1 MSPAQSFS
9 VTSSID
15 NGSFNNGFDA
25 NFNVNGD
32 LSVTIG
38 TTPVAITVTGGL
50 RLHLD
55 VHGSI
60 ESEHWEVKTW
70 LGTASGDRPKWG
82 AMPSVWFDCNPQ
94 WTLKVDGNP
103 AAQRL
108 FDALDPTALVGAP
121 DALPGLLISGIA
133 DAIAGKLEDILGHV
147 GLDGFPFS
155 DLISDDIKSAIRD
168 RLRDKVRE
176 LATNVTNAV
185 RDAFTG
191 LTALLKDALR
201 KIVDDILAK
210 ALSFGADV
218 LRKAAA
224 VLGALQVG
232 AAEIASRLTSA
243 LATLGSAS
251 VDKAQQALALAAELV
266 DLIGQAGV
274 GAVRT
279 MLTTLTSA
287 FATVIDDLGQLEAA
301 ITPFARRAFAAI
313 GDTAGDAAS
322 LLVTIGS
329 VATSLT
335 ADLIGR
341 AADRVGAIMA
351 TLIKAFIGAVTSIPF
366 QSLAAHLVGAV
377 VAAARATVDG
387 ILAQLLGPL
396 FESLRF
402 TRDEVLT
409 FVHEVGE
416 NTLVKQVATW
426 MHHTW
431 DKVVAAIT
439 NATAEVIRELKDLI
453 DQIAGFFRD
462 CPGEILDKF
471 ERMKHLFG
479 WLQQLPNT
487 IFGASEIAKLPER
500 LASFGQIQSQG
511 WLNWLRA
518 EAEASQRTMVGQVKH
533 LLDEG
538 NHIKQ
543 WFQDLAAEADKL
555 LGGVAGEGEA
565 WFAAAQDRLKQFEQ
579 WERDLEDILFAGSG
593 GESPFSVC
601 ARAHGLAAEPIEVH
615 GANLELG
622 KPMTTDSLI
631 GSGEDFVGGISSQ
644 LASQISFLALEGRQ
658 RPMIIP
664 PPTEP
669 GDVAWADDGV
679 KYVDIPIKF
688 PFKWEASVAVAH
700 LPAMWVID
708 MRYHMPYGDMA
719 RYWVCDRDGDGKV
732 DDADVEA
739 VRAAVNQD
747 DKYVDKLDSDGDGKV
762 TAKDLELVMEQR
774 SRYLNGV
781 MWRPSTAALSF
792 YVSPQAGQWA
802 HVAFGAPIQDD
813 SIPEKLDRHGLLNIY
828 EMQFRVPLV
837 DYPVRVHLEERIYMD
852 TFPRL
857 ALFGFAPPGF
867 PSIRYDLV
875 VVGGDTA
882 RDFQLYV
889 TSEPW
894 NPLLRTWTFK
904 GTLVLRGLISGAYFG
919 VGAEAGAGA
928 AGRADLRIQM
938 VYESGANLVEVL
950 AQWHDR
956 LANWQGSQ
964 PRDWPVPY
972 KMIEKLLEYT
982 ELPRLCRAFIG
993 IAGPVL
999 DLLFDWTDPKR
1010 HLRAALGYIHQT
1022 VLGSW
1027 KPCPTWD
1034 ELAVEIDRLPPD
1046 KIMAS
1051 YKAVLASALRAVQ
1064 QEVGAAPDAPMFYPR
1079 RVKERALAAIDAQR
1093 TALLAA
1099 ALEAAASSPP
1109 PSGRGGGRARPTGP
1123 LVTPEQALANAKAAV
1138 LGLFQG
1144 APAVRRFVAGI
1155 DQLIDVSTA
1164 LPGWLPSKDDLIGG
1178 LVAGPK
1184 NVAGADTQR
1193 ADIPGLGAYTAFD
1206 PHIWQIPSKDMV
1218 EHWDQIVGN
1227 PLRRAI
1233 YHSTVDFAPDAPLY
1247 AVPRNDPE
1255 FVLGT
1260 VGAHAKGVVEGVVA
1274 LEDASGAWWF
1284 LVRVHGDWV
1293 TPKGPQLKEF
1303 QFRETR
1309 VPPELATEI
1318 PDNEDAYKEVVGDD
1332 AYARTKNMNKQQRA
1346 YYWETQRRLQA
1357 NIPESDGVEF
1367 KIETTGAED
1376 AATVNRA
1383 GETTGDDDWFGWMR
1397 LVTADVK
1404 EQIRYY
1410 GEALSETAARAIAPD
1425 ALVDGF
1431 AGLFHKLPDAA
1442 AQVDQLTEHNLH
1454 TRTKDTATEIT
1465 RRANVT
1471 RFLASPLNTLDD
1483 VRWAGLAR
1491 GALMRIGLG
1500 DGTEEDQ
1507 QIAATYHACMGEL
1520 RARVFG
1526 AGHDAEHSEGDVG
1539 PIVRKLDEAKQAHF
1553 WLHASAW
1560 LKCMY
1565 YVPRMAEDFVH
1576 RIAPPLFAADLGGV
1590 AAACKEALGKM
1601 ADFSPEEAALAA
1613 QAAMPYVK
1621 EAVIAI
1627 VEMCQKIRSAADFIS
1642 SGGKGK
1648 LGIEDKIDIAG
1659 ADPGGP
1665 TIGNLGAYIFRLFMD
1680 DSGTPGAAADA
1691 AAREKKDKDAAAHR
1705 GGSMDSAIGITGS
1718 VEGKGVKPQL
1728 PQWPTEEAY
1737 EEYVGE
1743 AGYAATRTMSWA
1755 ERRAYWEEEAYKQ
1768 QCGVGAGED
1777 YYDQTKDMTWPQREE
1792 FWKRVAKQQAAGK
1805 DGPVDTSGIDKIKD
1819 TYAQGELGIKFGRDK
1834 LGFTISCEGGGGVG
1848 AGAGFGASAGAAPTG
1863 NARLHFVKP
1872 TFSVDLIK
1880 NADSAAIAIRFF
1892 VRFAYHFLDAIV
1904 SAVAW
1909 NQRASQSTDPVA
1921 TSAGGFFWTNVFS
1934 LFAIK
1939 EALNDITNDHA
1950 EFVAAM
1956 LDRLEFEFGFD
1967 VSVAAQGE
1975 VGVGIE
1981 ASAAIKGRGKVSV
1994 ATLLAPLLDLFMG
2007 GARPSASG
2015 ASLVDRIVPHVD
2027 FHIDDRFQCKVH
2039 AAIGALEVESSGDL
2053 LHAKLSIPKGSPMR
2067 TKLQNLGAMIEDA
2080 VFAWTDRFKEPEPEP
2095 VRRIKLVLA
2104 ALDTEVYALL
2114 KAYKRPE
2121 GSVDAAL
2128 ATVSHLAEDCMRGL
2142 KGEPRP
2148 PPDPPREPMAKVL
2161 QMLVATKVH
2170 GVALAAGPSL
2180 EVSQVPDPD
2189 PKAKPAFIAVMTV
2202 DDTEKAAAIGS
2213 GWAPPEPPKKLGDR
2227 AAWKVALPLAPSVV
2241 AWSTYDDAA
2250 RGVHVQGLV
2259 AGFDRRSDAEKFAQ
2273 RRNLAWVDDAVETS
2287 VWEREAKHWAWVDT
2301 DLVPT
2306 LAGDKA
2312 PLPTVELEGS
2322 NLWLRFPLV
2331 ELTPVLAHP
2340 PRLLAAG
2347 TRQPIVP
2354 IWKLTLIK
2362 DATLSEIDEL
2372 RDRLAI
2378 NRAAA
2383 GISEQPT
2390 R

>member
-1 MSPAQSFS
+1 MSLS
-9 VTSSID
+9 VSTSIND
-15 NGSFNNGFDA
+15 GSFASGFDA
-25 NFNVNGD
+25 RFDVSGD
-32 LSVTIG
+32 VDVTIG
-38 TTPVAITVTGGL
+38 ATPVAIAVTGNL

-60 ESEHWEVKTW
+60 DSEHWELKDWWGNVY
-70 LGTASGDRPKWG
+70 ASGDAPKPG
-82 AMPSVWFDCNPQ
+82 ASPSVWFDCRADSS
-94 WTLKVDGNP
+94 LKIDGN
-103 AAQRL
+103 AAAKRL
-108 FDALDPTALVGAP
+108 FDALDPTALATAA
-121 DALPGLLISGIA
+121 DALPALVISGLA
-133 DAIAGKLEDILGHV
+133 DAIAGKLDDIVGHV

-155 DLISDDIKSAIRD
+155 DLIGGDIKDAIRD
-168 RLRDKVRE
+168 RVRDRVRD
-176 LATNVTNAV
+176 LATNVTDAV
-185 RDAFTG
+185 RGVFTG
-191 LTALLKDALR
+191 LAALVTQALR
-201 KIVDDILAK
+201 KLVDNVVTK
-210 ALSFGADV
+210 ALDFGADV

-232 AAEIASRLTSA
+232 AAEIAARLTSA
-243 LATLGSAS
+243 LATLGAAS
-251 VDKAQQALALAAELV
+251 VDRARQALRLAADLV
-266 DLIGQAGV
+266 DLIGRAGA
-274 GAVRT
+274 GAIRALVT
-279 MLTTLTSA
+279 KLVAA
-287 FATVIDDLGQLEAA
+287 FATVLDDLGQLPAA
-301 ITPFARRAFAAI
+301 IAPFARRAFAAI
-313 GDTAGDAAS
+313 GDTAGEAAS

-329 VATSLT
+329 ITASLT
-335 ADLIGR
+335 ADLIAR

-351 TLIKAFIGAVTSIPF
+351 AIIQAFIAAATAIPF
-366 QSLAAHLVGAV
+366 PSLAAHLVGTV
-377 VAAARATVDG
+377 VAAARTTVDG
-387 ILAQLLGPL
+387 ILAQLLEPL
-396 FESLRF
+396 FASLRF
-402 TRDEVLT
+402 TRDQVLT
-409 FVHEVGE
+409 FLHEVGE
-416 NTLVKQVATW
+416 HTLVKQVATW
-426 MHHTW
+426 MHDHW
-431 DKVVAAIT
+431 DMVVAAIT
-439 NATAEVIRELKDLI
+439 DAIGDLKDRI

-471 ERMKHLFG
+471 ERMKQLFG

-487 IFGASEIAKLPER
+487 IFGGAELAKLPER
-500 LASFGQIQSQG
+500 LASFGQIQRQG

-518 EAEASQRTMVGQVKH
+518 EAEASGRTMVGQVKH

-538 NHIKQ
+538 NHIKA
-543 WFQDLAAEADKL
+543 WFQQLAAEADKL
-555 LGGVAGEGEA
+555 LGGVEAEGEA
-565 WFAAAQDRLKQFEQ
+565 WFAAAQARLEQLAQ
-579 WERDLEDILFAGSG
+579 WERDLEDILFAGGG

-615 GANLELG
+615 GASLELG
-622 KPMTTDSLI
+622 KPMTTESLL
-631 GSGEDFVGGISSQ
+631 GRGEDLVTGIGSQ

-679 KYVDIPIKF
+679 TYVDIPIKF
-688 PFKWEASVAVAH
+688 PFAWEASVAVAH

-732 DDADVEA
+732 DDANVEA
-739 VRAAVNQD
+739 VRAAVNKD

-828 EMQFRVPLV
+828 EMQFRIPFV
-837 DYPVRVHLEERIYMD
+837 DYPIRVHLEERVYMD

-857 ALFGFAPPGF
+857 AVFGFAPPGF

-875 VVGGDTA
+875 VVGGDSA

-889 TSEPW
+889 MSEPW

-928 AGRADLRIQM
+928 AGRADLRMQV

-956 LANWQGSQ
+956 LASWQGAQ

-1034 ELAVEIDRLPPD
+1034 ELAVEIDRLPAD
-1046 KIMAS
+1046 KIMPR
-1051 YKAVLASALRAVQ
+1051 YKAALASAVRAVQ

-1079 RVKERALAAIDAQR
+1079 RVKERALAAIDALGSGLDPSDLPLP
-1093 TALLAA
+1093 AGAA
-1099 ALEAAASSPP
+1099 A
-1109 PSGRGGGRARPTGP
+1109 RGDRPTGP
-1123 LVTPEQALANAKAAV
+1123 LITPEQAVKNAKAAV
-1138 LGLFQG
+1138 IGLFQG
-1144 APAVRRFVAGI
+1144 APAIRRFVAGL

-1164 LPGWLPSKDDLIGG
+1164 LPGWLPSKDDLVGG
-1178 LVAGPK
+1178 LVAGPR
-1184 NVAGADTQR
+1184 NVAGGDTQR

-1206 PHIWQIPSKDMV
+1206 PHIWQIPTKDMV
-1218 EHWDQIVGN
+1218 DHWDQIVGN

-1233 YHSTVDFAPDAPLY
+1233 YHATVDFAPEAPLY
-1247 AVPRNDPE
+1247 AVPRSDPE

-1260 VGAHAKGVVEGVVA
+1260 VGAHAKGVVEGVAA

-1318 PDNEDAYKEVVGDD
+1318 PDDEDGYKQLVGDD

-1357 NIPESDGVEF
+1357 SVPESDGVEF
-1367 KIETTGAED
+1367 KVETIGAED

-1383 GETTGDDDWFGWMR
+1383 GETIGKDDWFGWMR

-1410 GEALSETAARAIAPD
+1410 GQALSETAARAIAPD

-1442 AQVDQLTEHNLH
+1442 GAVDGAIGTH
-1454 TRTKDTATEIT
+1454 TKGTAIEIT

-1491 GALMRIGLG
+1491 AALTRIGLG
-1500 DGTEEDQ
+1500 HGTEDDQ
-1507 QIAATYHACMGEL
+1507 RIAATYHACMGEL

-1526 AGHDAEHSEGDVG
+1526 AGHDAAHSEGDVG

-1553 WLHASAW
+1553 WLHAAAW

-1576 RIAPPLFAADLGGV
+1576 RIVPPLFAADLDGV

-1648 LGIEDKIDIAG
+1648 LGIEDQIEIAG

-1665 TIGNLGAYIFRLFMD
+1665 TIGNLGAYLFRLFMD
-1680 DSGTPGAAADA
+1680 DSGTPGAASDA
-1691 AAREKKDKDAAAHR
+1691 AAREKKAKDAAGHR

-1737 EEYVGE
+1737 EQSVGPE
-1743 AGYAATRTMSWA
+1743 GYAATRTMSWA

-1777 YYDQTKDMTWPQREE
+1777 YYEQTRDMTWPQREE
-1792 FWKRVAKQQAAGK
+1792 FWKRVARQQAEGK
-1805 DGPVDTSGIDKIKD
+1805 DGPIDTAGIDKIKD

-1892 VRFAYHFLDAIV
+1892 LRFAYHFLDAIV

-1909 NQRASQSTDPVA
+1909 NQRAAQSTDPVVTA
-1921 TSAGGFFWTNVFS
+1921 AGGFFWTNVYS

-1956 LDRLEFEFGFD
+1956 LDRLELEFGFD

-1981 ASAAIKGRGKVSV
+1981 ASAAIKGRGKVSI

-2015 ASLVDRIVPHVD
+2015 ASLLDRIVPHVD

-2053 LHAKLSIPKGSPMR
+2053 LHAKLSMPKGSPLR
-2067 TKLQNLGAMIEDA
+2067 ARLQDLGAMIEEA

-2114 KAYKRPE
+2114 KAFKQKD

-2128 ATVSHLAEDCMRGL
+2128 ATVSPLADECMRGL

-2148 PPDPPREPMAKVL
+2148 PPAPPREPMSKVL
-2161 QMLVATKVH
+2161 QMLVATRIH

-2180 EVSQVPDPD
+2180 EVSPVPEARP
-2189 PKAKPAFIAVMTV
+2189 PAFIAVMTV
-2202 DDTEKAAAIGS
+2202 DDSEKIAATSS
-2213 GWAPPEPPKKLGDR
+2213 GWAPPEPPRKLGDR
-2227 AAWKVALPLAPSVV
+2227 AAWKVALPLAPAVV

-2259 AGFDRRSDAEKFAQ
+2259 AGFDRHSDAEAFAQ
-2273 RRNLAWVDDAVETS
+2273 RRDLAWVDDAVEAS
-2287 VWEREAKHWAWVDT
+2287 VWVREAKHWAWIDT

-2312 PLPTVELEGS
+2312 PLPTLELEGA

-2331 ELTPVLAHP
+2331 DLAPVLAHP

-2347 TRQPIVP
+2347 VRQPVVA

-2372 RDRLAI
+2372 RSRLAI